1 MPRRVDHGVRRRQ
14 ITDAVCRIT
23 VRGGLG
29 AATFREV
36 AAEAGVS
43 VRLVQYYFGT
53 KDQLMLAT
61 QRHVAARATARSL
74 AMVAAA
80 EGARGELRALLGSF
94 IPVDD
99 ESRDTMLVFVA
110 LHTATLVDPTLKRP
124 EAWDVPAA
132 LHGAVRTRLEAAGL
146 RAGADAEMETSL
158 LVAVVPS
165 LAQAVLDGG
174 VTAEHAFR
182 VLDYALDRALA

>member
-1 MPRRVDHGVRRRQ
+1 MPKRVDHDVRRRQ

-23 VRGGLG
+23 VRGGPG

-61 QRHVAARATARSL
+61 QRHVAERATARSL

-80 EGARGELRALLGSF
+80 EGARGELRTLLGSF
-94 IPVDD
+94 IPTDD
-99 ESRDTMLVFVA
+99 ESRDTMVVFVA
-110 LHTATLVDPTLKRP
+110 LHTATLVDATLKRP

-132 LHGAVRTRLEAAGL
+132 LHDAVRARLEAAGV
-146 RAGADAEMETSL
+146 RAGADPEMETSL
-158 LVAVVPS
+158 LVATVPS

-174 VTAEHAFR
+174 VTADHAFR